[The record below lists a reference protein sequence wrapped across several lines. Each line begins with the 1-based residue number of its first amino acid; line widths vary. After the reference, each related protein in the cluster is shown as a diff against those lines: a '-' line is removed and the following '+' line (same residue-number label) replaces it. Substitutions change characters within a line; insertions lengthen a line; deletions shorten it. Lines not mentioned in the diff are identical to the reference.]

1 MINLRY
7 DLTPLKYL
15 SIIVCEIGAIPPHSI
30 PVVIT
35 EIMNEQDNE
44 DDEIFDDDESSSS
57 EDDESKNIEDTLG
70 WNLVVGGNDDLA
82 QREQKQSVKDSVTS
96 AKHKRMAQMA
106 KQMEMEMVNEDDE
119 EDN

>member
-82 QREQKQSVKDSVTS
+82 
-96 AKHKRMAQMA
+96 
-106 KQMEMEMVNEDDE
+106 
-119 EDN
+119 